1 MIFCKNCEFEVN
13 NSMRHSLMRNCCPSC
28 GAALLGDVYMR
39 RLELLKQRILE
50 QEFSNKLDKDLIFDL
65 SLFMLSEFF
74 PTKSS
79 EENVEENVEESSEE
93 ERVEEPVVME
103 PAAEESYESIRDE
116 VRSEMLSQIEDG
128 PEDSSEDLKVARLK
142 RIAKET
148 KVRSP
153 GAIVRRAG
161 D

>member
-50 QEFSNKLDKDLIFDL
+50 QEFSNGLDNDLIFDL

-74 PTKSS
+74 PSKPVVKD
-79 EENVEENVEESSEE
+79 VEEYAEESGEE
-93 ERVEEPVVME
+93 SAEEPVVME
-103 PAAEESYESIRDE
+103 AALEENYESIREE
-116 VRSEMLSQIEDG
+116 VRSEMLSQIDNEL
-128 PEDSSEDLKVARLK
+128 EESSEDLKVARLK

-148 KVRSP
+148 KGRTP
-153 GAIVRRAG
+153 GVVVRRAG

>member
-50 QEFSNKLDKDLIFDL
+50 QEFSNGLNNDLIFDL

-74 PTKSS
+74 PSKPA
-79 EENVEENVEESSEE
+79 VEAGEES
-93 ERVEEPVVME
+93 VEEPVVME
-103 PAAEESYESIRDE
+103 AASEENYESIREE
-116 VRSEMLSQIEDG
+116 VRAEMLAQIDNEL
-128 PEDSSEDLKVARLK
+128 EESSEDLKVARLK
-142 RIAKET
+142 RIAKDAKGRT
-148 KVRSP
+148 P
-153 GAIVRRAG
+153 GVVVRRAG